1 MNGSTD
7 LGTIVFLILAVV
19 ILFRL
24 FSVLGRRTGH
34 ERPPSDAMTGG
45 AQNRQSGADGDNVV
59 TMPSRENRPEPTHEE
74 RVAEARERVSDF
86 MHADNEIKDGLL
98 AIVSTDPDFDPK
110 GFLEGAKTAYEMIVN
125 AFAEG
130 NKQTLQSLLSDEVYE
145 GFAGEID
152 GRKERNEIVD
162 TNFIG
167 INRADIIGAAAKA
180 DEAHVTVKFRSQLIN
195 VIRDTSGGV
204 IEGDPK
210 TVRDVTDIWTF
221 AREMAAK
228 DPNWKLVATQ
238 AAN

>member
-1 MNGSTD
+1 MSGSTD

-34 ERPPSDAMTGG
+34 ERPPSDAMTGQ
-45 AQNRQSGADGDNVV
+45 AQNRTGRPDGDNVV
-59 TMPSRENRPEPTHEE
+59 AMPSRENRPEPTLEE
-74 RVAEARERVSDF
+74 RVAEARERVDDF
-86 MHADNEIKDGLL
+86 MRDDNEIKDGLL
-98 AIVSTDPDFDPK
+98 AIASSDPDFDPK

-130 NKQTLQSLLSDEVYE
+130 NKKTLQSLLNEEVYE
-145 GFAGEID
+145 GFEAEID

-167 INRADIIGAAAKA
+167 INRADIIGAAAKS

-195 VIRDTSGGV
+195 VIRDTSGGI

-210 TVRDVTDIWTF
+210 QVRDVTDIWTF
-221 AREMAAK
+221 AREMSAN

>member
-1 MNGSTD
+1 MSGSTD

-34 ERPPSDAMTGG
+34 ERPPSDAMTGQ
-45 AQNRQSGADGDNVV
+45 AQNRTGRPDGDNVV
-59 TMPSRENRPEPTHEE
+59 AMPSRDNRPEPTLEE
-74 RVAEARERVSDF
+74 RVAEARERVDDF
-86 MHADNEIKDGLL
+86 MRDDNEIKDGLL
-98 AIVSTDPDFDPK
+98 AIASSDPDFDPK

-130 NKQTLQSLLSDEVYE
+130 NKKTLQSLLNEEVYE
-145 GFAGEID
+145 GFEAEID

-167 INRADIIGAAAKA
+167 INRADIIGAAAKS

-195 VIRDTSGGV
+195 VIRDTSGGI

-210 TVRDVTDIWTF
+210 QVRDVTDIWTF
-221 AREMAAK
+221 AREMSAN

>member
-1 MNGSTD
+1 MSGSTD

-34 ERPPSDAMTGG
+34 ERPPSDAMTGQ
-45 AQNRQSGADGDNVV
+45 AQNRTGRPDGDNVV
-59 TMPSRENRPEPTHEE
+59 AMPSRDNRPEPTLEE
-74 RVAEARERVSDF
+74 RVAEARERVDDF
-86 MHADNEIKDGLL
+86 MRDDNEIKDGLL
-98 AIVSTDPDFDPK
+98 AIASSDPDFDPK

-130 NKQTLQSLLSDEVYE
+130 NKKTLQSLLNEEVYE
-145 GFAGEID
+145 GFEAEID

-167 INRADIIGAAAKA
+167 INRADIIGAAAKS

-195 VIRDTSGGV
+195 VIRD
-204 IEGDPK
+204 
-210 TVRDVTDIWTF
+210 
-221 AREMAAK
+221 
-228 DPNWKLVATQ
+228 
-238 AAN
+238 